1 MKTSRITI
9 GLIIIFLLNIQ
20 LLTGCF
26 SSGESLPYYTLSQ
39 EFTEYCW
46 FETNSYWIYQNDS
59 TLATDSVKIT
69 EVEEAKR
76 FNPQGVDYN
85 YQAVDMYMKTNV
97 FGFSRHELTAGDY
110 EAAANEMNSLLRL
123 YEADG
128 SYRLV
133 FSPKYAIGEEID
145 LGAGVG
151 LYSNVEIIGSLEI
164 NGNTYS
170 DVYHTKIIMESGTGT
185 EYNYWIAKNFSL
197 VKSVV
202 INNGQTISISLKSAN
217 LIAH

>member
-1 MKTSRITI
+1 MKTSKITI

-46 FETNSYWIYQNDS
+46 FETDSYWIYQNDS

-85 YQAVDMYMKTNV
+85 YQAVDMYMKPNV
-97 FGFSRHELTAGDY
+97 FSFSRHELTAGDY

-170 DVYHTKIIMESGTGT
+170 DVYHTKIIMEGGTGT